1 MSEPAHEAF
10 DGLAAL
16 YALGALGA
24 AERERFE
31 SHLEASLDGVR
42 EVKSLLPVTHH
53 LLLTPAP
60 VDPPPALRQ
69 RVLQEAA
76 PPRPD
81 PPPAPSA
88 EPLATRPAPDSAPP
102 AEPLVIR
109 PAPDPAP
116 PPEPRRGG
124 RALFWLT
131 AFLFV
136 AGAGAGGW
144 YAAAL
149 HRQIADLQETADA
162 ATAQAQILRLEAMVA
177 ELEAARREEVIAI
190 AADPTVQSLP
200 LAGQPLAPRATGR
213 ALWTEAGR
221 LAFLATGLPAPP
233 AGGAYQI
240 WFVMPGR
247 SPDPA
252 TGGQPPE
259 PLRAAVLTAAGDGTA
274 AATLEIPE
282 AVTMPA
288 TMAVTVEPAGAA
300 AGQPSADVFLLGRP

>member
-16 YALGALGA
+16 YALGVLGA

-31 SHLEASLDGVR
+31 SHLEVCLDCVR

-53 LLLTPAP
+53 LPLTPAP
-60 VDPPPALRQ
+60 LDPPPALRE
-69 RVLQEAA
+69 RVLQEAG
-76 PPRPD
+76 PSRPD
-81 PPPAPSA
+81 PPSAPSA
-88 EPLATRPAPDSAPP
+88 DPLA
-102 AEPLVIR
+102 IR

-116 PPEPRRGG
+116 VPEPRRSG

-136 AGAGAGGW
+136 AGSGAGGW

-149 HRQIADLQETADA
+149 HRQIAGLQEAADA
-162 ATAQAQILRLEAMVA
+162 EAAQAQILRLEAMVA
-177 ELEAARREEVIAI
+177 DLEAARREEVIAI
-190 AADPTVQSLP
+190 AADPTVRSLS
-200 LAGQPLAPRATGR
+200 LTGQPLAPEAAGR

-221 LAFLATGLPAPP
+221 LAFLATGLPVPP
-233 AGGAYQI
+233 EGAAYQI

-247 SPDPA
+247 PPDPA
-252 TGGQPPE
+252 TGERRPE
-259 PLRAAVLTAAGDGTA
+259 PLRAAVLASAGDGVA

-288 TMAVTVEPAGAA
+288 TMAVTVEPAGAE
-300 AGQPSADVFLLGRP
+300 AGPGDEVYLLGAP